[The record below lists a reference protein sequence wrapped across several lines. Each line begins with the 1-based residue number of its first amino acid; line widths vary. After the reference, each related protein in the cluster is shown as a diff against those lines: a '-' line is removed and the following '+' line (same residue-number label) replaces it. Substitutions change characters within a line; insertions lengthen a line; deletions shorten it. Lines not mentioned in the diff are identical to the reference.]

1 MKHILIDCDNTMGL
15 SGCDIDDALAILYIL
30 GHPEADC
37 VGITATYGNNATDR
51 VYECTAKLLADLG
64 FSHVPLIKG
73 ETDAAARES
82 QAGAFL
88 NQLADLHAGD
98 LCILATGS
106 LTNLLCAYELDS
118 GFFNKVSEI
127 VLMGGITEPLL
138 VNGKKM
144 DELNFSSDPRAAEV
158 VLTKGHN
165 VSVITGN
172 HCTDAYFN
180 RKDYQRLCG
189 ENPRI
194 GAYLRE
200 QTDDWFS
207 WYEKNYNIDGFI
219 AWDVIAAVYMMEKD
233 LYRTNWQRWR
243 VNETNLQ
250 RGLLTTC
257 ETHGS
262 ELNFPTMKKWDT
274 IKREM
279 INRWINIGGNHVNQ
293 K

>member
-51 VYECTAKLLADLG
+51 VYECTAKLLADLD
-64 FSHVPLIKG
+64 FSHIPLVRG
-73 ETDAAARES
+73 EPDASSRKS
-82 QAGAFL
+82 HVGAFL
-88 NQLADLHAGD
+88 NQQADLYAGD

-118 GFFNKVSEI
+118 GFFNKISEI

-138 VNGKKM
+138 VNGKRM
-144 DELNFSSDPRAAEV
+144 DELNFSSDPRAAEA
-158 VLTKGHN
+158 VLTKGRN
-165 VSVITGN
+165 ISVITGN
-172 HCTDAYFN
+172 HCTSAYFY
-180 RKDYQRLCG
+180 RKDYQRLCS
-189 ENPRI
+189 ENPQI
-194 GAYLRE
+194 GIYLRE
-200 QTDDWFS
+200 QTDYWFS

-233 LYRTNWQRWR
+233 LYRTNWQRWQ
-243 VNETNLQ
+243 VSDMNLQ
-250 RGLLTTC
+250 QGLLTACATDG
-257 ETHGS
+257 T
-262 ELNFPTMKKWDT
+262 ELNFPTIKEWDAVK
-274 IKREM
+274 IEM